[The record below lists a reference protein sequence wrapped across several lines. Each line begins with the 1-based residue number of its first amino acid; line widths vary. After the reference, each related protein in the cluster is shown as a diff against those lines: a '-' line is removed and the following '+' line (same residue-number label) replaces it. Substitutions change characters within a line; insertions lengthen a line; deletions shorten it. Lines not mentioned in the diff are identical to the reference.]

1 MDIKKKVDIGAII
14 KKFKALIAAAL
25 VLATVG
31 SLYACRKKPEDK
43 FEQSAGIG
51 IVHPEAPKYVVP
63 QLNAL
68 GSTEGIVATRD
79 ITIGFPNKTERYMP
93 SVTDKW
99 TLKNTTDED
108 RTITVAYVCRNYS
121 EIEPE
126 FLLDGEKTDTV
137 KLLGRFDP
145 DSGTELRA
153 YRSKIETRD
162 YLKSALE
169 PSAALDEDAF
179 IYDMSGI
186 FDKLNIPE
194 EERSRVKVSVRFE
207 YDPEVTGVY
216 FLLESGE
223 FSFESSEAE
232 EDDTEDAAPKTA
244 VTIDLIYGVDKTN
257 VFLITGED
265 IEEHLVITENKDGE
279 PEEKSVKA
287 EREQTTIAEAL
298 GAFAKDYYME
308 HISDGKD
315 PEENDTTLE
324 DTPYESYVNLVR
336 KLFSEFDAVGVLS
349 RDLTDRRSDFYD
361 LNELFDR
368 PESSMR
374 YISKEIVIP
383 AQGSAEVQVTVN
395 VNAGQFEYLG
405 GNAADFDC
413 DIVNVTFDW
422 EEDLR
427 FDWLLSDMGFVV
439 KKGIKQVVI
448 DPTFEGYFLAYG
460 DKNV

>member
-1 MDIKKKVDIGAII
+1 M
-14 KKFKALIAAAL
+14 
-25 VLATVG
+25 
-31 SLYACRKKPEDK
+31 
-43 FEQSAGIG
+43 
-51 IVHPEAPKYVVP
+51 
-63 QLNAL
+63 
-68 GSTEGIVATRD
+68 
-79 ITIGFPNKTERYMP
+79 
-93 SVTDKW
+93 
-99 TLKNTTDED
+99 
-108 RTITVAYVCRNYS
+108 
-121 EIEPE
+121 
-126 FLLDGEKTDTV
+126 
-137 KLLGRFDP
+137 
-145 DSGTELRA
+145 
-153 YRSKIETRD
+153 
-162 YLKSALE
+162 
-169 PSAALDEDAF
+169 
-179 IYDMSGI
+179 
-186 FDKLNIPE
+186 
-194 EERSRVKVSVRFE
+194 
-207 YDPEVTGVY
+207 
-216 FLLESGE
+216 
-223 FSFESSEAE
+223 
-232 EDDTEDAAPKTA
+232 
-244 VTIDLIYGVDKTN
+244 TIDLIYGVDKTN

-383 AQGSAEVQVTVN
+383 AQGSAEVQITVN
-395 VNAGQFEYLG
+395 VNAGQFEFLG
-405 GNAADFDC
+405 GNASDFDC